1 MGVEIVEEL
10 SPVGGAKPS
19 AGNSRIARGQI
30 SESITVDTGRGA
42 EPTRDEAAG
51 GVEQET
57 ITVGKRRL
65 GLPESARKMLDN
77 IDKHG
82 TVHDESPPAAAVVP
96 DAGVTPVSPAATVAD
111 PAAAAA
117 APVPTP
123 ATVDADATERLT
135 EANRKLLAEVET
147 LRSSPVKHTPG
158 QREKTLDEVERLLID
173 DSIGSLR
180 KLYAT
185 ALGVEDPKD
194 PAIDQHLTWLYHDLT
209 ERELGVPLDP
219 TVKNAREVERVK
231 HLRARDRREMAAES
245 QRAAAPA
252 PSAEDQTFAQHAQ
265 LVSGH
270 QTSAGHTAKF
280 PLLMAAGSDIDGRP
294 ASELVLREIRRGFD
308 TGEYNRATNDD
319 VLIEAASRRL
329 EAKYQALA
337 DKIVKARPAVSTA
350 TPTQATVATDQKAE
364 PQGTGH
370 RTITNASASVAPATP
385 PAAKPTPT
393 DDPPKKPWRN
403 EKERIK
409 QLIAKHSGEAIR

>member
-30 SESITVDTGRGA
+30 SESITVDMGRGT
-42 EPTRDEAAG
+42 EPTRDESVN

-111 PAAAAA
+111 LAAATVVPE
-117 APVPTP
+117 PVKP
-123 ATVDADATERLT
+123 DDATERLT

-147 LRSSPVKHTPG
+147 LRSSPAKHTPG
-158 QREKTLDEVERLLID
+158 PREKTLDEVERLLID
-173 DSIGSLR
+173 DTVGSLR
-180 KLYAT
+180 KLFAT

-245 QRAAAPA
+245 AKATAG

-265 LVSGH
+265 LVSDH
-270 QTSAGHTAKF
+270 QTALEHAEKF
-280 PLLMAAGSDIDGRP
+280 PLLLTVGHDFDGRP
-294 ASELVLREIRRGFD
+294 PSELVLNEVRRLVRS
-308 TGEYNRATNDD
+308 GEYAPTTNDD

-337 DKIVKARPAVSTA
+337 DKISKARPAVSTA

-364 PQGTGH
+364 PQGTGP

-385 PAAKPTPT
+385 PAAKTTPADEPT
-393 DDPPKKPWRN
+393 KKPWRN